1 MENESNNEQPQFN
14 AIEAIE
20 KLQGTDELNTL
31 IDNQNKAYW
40 SANIGNEVKT
50 IYSSLDNS
58 IKDVLG
64 VDKPEDIKTSDWVKQ
79 NLSQLVETKKELEAL
94 KSKEDSNSELH
105 KLHKQKVDKLNAL
118 IKEKD
123 NQIISITQKGFENN
137 ISNSIDTLLVG
148 KTFNS
153 VYSESVLKDLVGLNK
168 SRIVSNAKQTEKGT
182 IYYDENGN
190 AYLDALANPMT
201 LDKVVDTV
209 FSSLYQTT
217 KAGGNTPTDQPTAPT
232 EGNVIAVDMTS
243 IKSKQDFFKEFQ
255 KQIAPKGLAS
265 HEKEYLEIQRATM
278 EHYKINSL
286 PLA

>member
-14 AIEAIE
+14 ALEAID
-20 KLQGTDELNTL
+20 KLQGTEELNTL
-31 IDNQNKAYW
+31 IANQNKAYW
-40 SANIGNEVKT
+40 EANIGNEVKT
-50 IYSSLDNS
+50 IYSSLDSS

-64 VDKPEDIKTSDWVKQ
+64 VDKPGDIKTSDWVKQ
-79 NLSQLVETKKELEAL
+79 NLTQLVETKKELEAL
-94 KSKEDSNSELH
+94 KSKDDSNLELQ

-118 IKEKD
+118 LKEKD
-123 NQIISITQKGFENN
+123 NQIASITQKGFENN

-168 SRIVSNAKQTEKGT
+168 SRIISNAKQTEKGT

-190 AYLDALANPMT
+190 AYLDNLANPMT

-217 KAGGNTPTDQPTAPT
+217 KKGGNTPANQPTAPT
-232 EGNVIAVDMTS
+232 EGNVIAVNMNAIKTKEDFYSIFNKDMA
-243 IKSKQDFFKEFQ
+243 SKGITRQN
-255 KQIAPKGLAS
+255 PKF
-265 HEKEYLEIQRATM
+265 LEIQRATI
-278 EHYKINSL
+278 EHYKINEL
-286 PLA
+286 PLS